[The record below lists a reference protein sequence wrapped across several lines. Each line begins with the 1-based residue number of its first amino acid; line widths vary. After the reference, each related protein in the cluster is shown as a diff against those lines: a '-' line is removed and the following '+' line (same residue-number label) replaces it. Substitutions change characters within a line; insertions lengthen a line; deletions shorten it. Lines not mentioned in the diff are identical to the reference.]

1 MVPIARKA
9 FDTGFYGGQDLY
21 GLFEEAGRSIGPDWV
36 WGPSPGA
43 TNAALGDEL
52 GEVVGGGSTLPRAI
66 RRAHEA
72 TVADLRKRGLK
83 VEEGS

>member
-1 MVPIARKA
+1 DKMAIH
-9 FDTGFYGGQDLY
+9 TGLNGRQHLNGI
-21 GLFEEAGRSIGPDWV
+21 FEEPDSTNGPDWV

-43 TNAALGDEL
+43 TNSALGDEL